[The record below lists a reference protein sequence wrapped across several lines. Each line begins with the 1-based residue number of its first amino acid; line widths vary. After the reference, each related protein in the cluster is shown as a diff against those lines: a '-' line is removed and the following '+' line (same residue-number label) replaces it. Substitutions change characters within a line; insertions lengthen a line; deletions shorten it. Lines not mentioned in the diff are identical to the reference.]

1 VAPMSGTQNV
11 LVISAHA
18 VDFLWRC
25 GGAIARY
32 AQAGH
37 QVRIIDLTFGE
48 RGESAEVWKGD
59 NSLTENAVKEVRR
72 REAVGAAKVLGA
84 EIRFLDFGDH
94 PLIMN
99 KEHCLTIVDE
109 LRDFRPQIVLT
120 HHTKDPLNPDHEET
134 TKAYLWALRCAQV
147 PGVKTQSPS
156 LGRVRTCMFEPDQ
169 PEFCD
174 FKADTFIDITD
185 VMDLKKQAM
194 RVVESQSYLYD
205 NFVARAQL
213 RGYFAQK
220 ACADK
225 SIKYVEAFQ
234 RFEPYFGKEFV

>member
-1 VAPMSGTQNV
+1 MSANQNV

-48 RGESAEVWKGD
+48 RGESAEVWKTD
-59 NSLTENAVKEVRR
+59 SNMTESAVKEIRK
-72 REAVGAAKVLGA
+72 REAVKAASILGA
-84 EIRFLDFGDH
+84 EIRFLDWGDH
-94 PLIMN
+94 PLVIDRDRCMQ
-99 KEHCLTIVDE
+99 LVDE

-120 HHTKDPLNPDHEET
+120 HHEKDPFNRDHEET

-147 PGVKTQSPS
+147 PGVKSKAAA
-156 LGRVRTCMFEPDQ
+156 LGRVKTCMFEPDQ

-185 VMDLKKQAM
+185 VMEKKKEAM
-194 RVVESQSYLYD
+194 RVVESQSYLHD
-205 NFVARAQL
+205 NFVSRALL
-213 RGYFAQK
+213 RGFFAQK
-220 ACADK
+220 VCSDK
-225 SIKYVEAFQ
+225 SIKYAEAFK